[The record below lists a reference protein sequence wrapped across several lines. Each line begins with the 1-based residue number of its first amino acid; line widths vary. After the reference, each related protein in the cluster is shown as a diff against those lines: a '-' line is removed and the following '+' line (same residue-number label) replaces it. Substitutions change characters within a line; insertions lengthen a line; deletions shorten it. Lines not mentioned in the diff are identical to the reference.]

1 MKVYKINTDGSSVAV
16 TSETALS
23 DEEVIKKAYEQDI
36 IDTTNANVEDIT
48 DDDDERKAFADVTY
62 PI

>member
-16 TSETALS
+16 TSETTLS
-23 DEEVIKKAYEQDI
+23 DEEVINKAYDKDI
-36 IDTTNANVEDIT
+36 IDTDNANVEDIT

>member
-16 TSETALS
+16 TSENSLS
-23 DEEVIKKAYEQDI
+23 DEEVIRKAYEQDI